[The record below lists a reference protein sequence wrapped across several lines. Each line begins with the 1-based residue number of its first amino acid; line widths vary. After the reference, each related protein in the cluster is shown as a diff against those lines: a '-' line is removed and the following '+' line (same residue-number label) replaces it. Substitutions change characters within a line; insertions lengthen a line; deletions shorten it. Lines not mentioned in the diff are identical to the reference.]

1 MTSSSGDPYSR
12 KKHEAELRDDLSSC
26 LTSYYKLSAF
36 GILVGLPLSM
46 KTKSYWPFVVG
57 GLIGTGLDFR
67 QAKIDCEP
75 KQAALDAF
83 LKENKKT

>member
-1 MTSSSGDPYSR
+1 
-12 KKHEAELRDDLSSC
+12 
-26 LTSYYKLSAF
+26 
-36 GILVGLPLSM
+36 M